1 MERCRCG
8 NFIAKLLTIID
19 SNEVLN
25 SPEVSGTMKAK
36 ANRERIDLYSKNHT
50 VAILNIQGT
59 DSYQIYFLKK
69 NMHIKDIEDD
79 LLKFGAVLNHD
90 SKLILK
96 NYIEMMSD
104 EGRKRDR

>member
-1 MERCRCG
+1 MESCKCG

-19 SNEVLN
+19 SNEVLD
-25 SPEVSGTMKAK
+25 SPEISGTMRAK
-36 ANRERIDLYSKNHT
+36 ANRENIDLYSKNHT

-69 NMHIKDIEDD
+69 NMDVNDIEED
-79 LLKFGAVLNHD
+79 LRKFGAVLNHD

-104 EGRKRDR
+104 EGCKRD